1 MTSRVFQQQ
10 PQTSNA
16 NPTVLWEDTKKWVDQ
31 IRKASRSQAEF
42 LGILQ
47 IDQETLQQWY
57 ANPPGRHGPPG
68 TTTKLRQ
75 QIKLH
80 LERQRVARNPDR
92 VDPNPQNPNPQ
103 NPQQLLMQPTHPGN
117 QPSAGY
123 DRPNMQRQHPVQQ
136 HGSGHQGPHLA
147 AGLEGQQAQA
157 PQMAQ
162 MSVQSSHQAQQQQ
175 LSASQYA
182 RVGMGTGSG
191 PSTELNMSAGNHG
204 SMPSGGPAYP
214 HGGGP
219 QRAQQTAQQGARPQ
233 QLQPHMQPMHA
244 QPKPNIPSNTG
255 HLQPHTHQG
264 APSASGGGALPG
276 GYPNQSLNSAGQMP
290 APAASTTVPAAHA
303 QGAAAGKP
311 PDAATAKSL
320 ATAVP
325 GPEELKPLPASA
337 LQVKVVQAS
346 MPPSLKAFVE
356 QRSDKKDKDAE
367 QLIPIRLNVTAEGQT
382 LRDTFVW
389 KHDPSCASKM
399 TPEQVF
405 NDGAHASLS
414 YSFRVWRAVLFLRSG
429 WGICTGSGRWLVDW
443 CSFGVT

>member
-1 MTSRVFQQQ
+1 MFAEGVPLHEAFANAAKDLKGQTPIITGQPDAIPVDFSICPESKKSQHVGAGGVGAGDKRKREVNGELGELLRQFKLEDQAESLAEKGGVACVEDLHSYLNRNSVNKRRVQQLIEVLQLPITSKFCFEDLLKHVLKERGGGAGSSSPSKAKKNAPAPAQKPAAEDSDNDHEKRESMTSRVFQQQ

-182 RVGMGTGSG
+182 RVGM
-191 PSTELNMSAGNHG
+191 
-204 SMPSGGPAYP
+204 
-214 HGGGP
+214 
-219 QRAQQTAQQGARPQ
+219 
-233 QLQPHMQPMHA
+233 
-244 QPKPNIPSNTG
+244 
-255 HLQPHTHQG
+255 
-264 APSASGGGALPG
+264 
-276 GYPNQSLNSAGQMP
+276 
-290 APAASTTVPAAHA
+290 
-303 QGAAAGKP
+303 
-311 PDAATAKSL
+311 
-320 ATAVP
+320 
-325 GPEELKPLPASA
+325 
-337 LQVKVVQAS
+337 
-346 MPPSLKAFVE
+346 
-356 QRSDKKDKDAE
+356 
-367 QLIPIRLNVTAEGQT
+367 
-382 LRDTFVW
+382 
-389 KHDPSCASKM
+389 
-399 TPEQVF
+399 
-405 NDGAHASLS
+405 
-414 YSFRVWRAVLFLRSG
+414 
-429 WGICTGSGRWLVDW
+429 
-443 CSFGVT
+443 